1 MDLKVGKYA
10 LNGEF
15 KSRKQAKE
23 TFLTHFPAVTESDLE
38 NELNKHFKKDADQSR
53 NIIEPVAESDSS
65 SSDIDKGTVGKKQSR
80 KD

>member
-38 NELNKHFKKDADQSR
+38 NELNKHFKDADQSR

-65 SSDIDKGTVGKKQSR
+65 STDTDKRGAGKKQSR